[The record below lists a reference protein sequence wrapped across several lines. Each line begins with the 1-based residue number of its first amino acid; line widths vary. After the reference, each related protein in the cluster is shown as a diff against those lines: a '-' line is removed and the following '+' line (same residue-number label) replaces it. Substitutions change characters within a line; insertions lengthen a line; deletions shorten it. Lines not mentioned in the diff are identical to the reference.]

1 MTENPTPI
9 IDSSPAVSQTVNVE
23 QSGGIEQLEQEA
35 DIAADYLEGLLD
47 IVDLDGDIDMDVEG
61 GRPLVSL
68 VGADLN
74 HLVGSD
80 GEVLEALQSLVRLAV
95 HRETGGRSR
104 LMLDIGRY
112 REQRR
117 EELIR
122 VGQKAVSEVSSF
134 GKPVKLAPMSPFER
148 KIIHDTVATAGL
160 SSESDGEEPHRYVV
174 VRPSH

>member
-1 MTENPTPI
+1 
-9 IDSSPAVSQTVNVE
+9 
-23 QSGGIEQLEQEA
+23 
-35 DIAADYLEGLLD
+35 
-47 IVDLDGDIDMDVEG
+47 
-61 GRPLVSL
+61 
-68 VGADLN
+68 
-74 HLVGSD
+74 
-80 GEVLEALQSLVRLAV
+80 
-95 HRETGGRSR
+95 
-104 LMLDIGRY
+104 MLDIGRY